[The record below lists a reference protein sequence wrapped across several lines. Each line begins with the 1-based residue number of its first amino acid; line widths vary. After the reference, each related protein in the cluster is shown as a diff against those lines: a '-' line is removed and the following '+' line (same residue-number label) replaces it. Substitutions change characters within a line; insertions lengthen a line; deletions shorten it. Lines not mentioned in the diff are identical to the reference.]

1 MFMLVNFDPKL
12 LNDKILN
19 LDKIMSLNES
29 DRKSIFDL
37 FERLTKCFN
46 GNIGI
51 PINVPGLSGVKFDF
65 ITASMIYNTLV
76 ENDYLIT
83 RREKRLDD
91 LID

>member
-1 MFMLVNFDPKL
+1 MTNFDPKL
-12 LNDKILN
+12 LEDKILN

-46 GNIGI
+46 GNNGI
-51 PINVPGLSGVKFDF
+51 PLNIPGLTGVKFDF
-65 ITASMIYNTLV
+65 ITANMIYNTLL

-83 RREKRLDD
+83 RREKRLNDV
-91 LID
+91 LEK